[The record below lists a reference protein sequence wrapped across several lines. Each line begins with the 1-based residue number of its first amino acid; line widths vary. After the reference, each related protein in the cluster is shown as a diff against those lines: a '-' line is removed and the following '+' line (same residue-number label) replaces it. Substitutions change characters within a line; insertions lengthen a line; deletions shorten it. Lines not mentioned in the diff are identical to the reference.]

1 MDKKM
6 SNSMRMLR
14 DLVDFLE
21 QEQSQYAANTQLMA
35 AASWVKDKQ
44 EELLERNQQNLMLK
58 KPYAKER
65 DKALEVVVE
74 QFLQLSGLL
83 KSIAS
88 TQGNSDLA
96 FQSKVTKSNLL
107 FGKLE
112 ARLTKAKHLIS
123 LMKENQTE
131 MEGFADGAQMY
142 AEMLAAQDRF
152 NEISRRPIARKL
164 DASLVGEEAKQLL
177 KEITLFLEEQ
187 LDPLMRSYSI
197 SKPNL
202 FVAYASH
209 RNTPQFGSARK
220 SAPKGESTE
229 NSDSSDMNTQGI

>member
-14 DLVDFLE
+14 DLIDFLE
-21 QEQSQYAANTQLMA
+21 QEESQYTANSPIVAAV
-35 AASWVKDKQ
+35 SWVKQKQ
-44 EELLERNQQNLMLK
+44 EELHKLNQHILLLK

-65 DKALEVVVE
+65 DKALEVLVE

-112 ARLTKAKHLIS
+112 VRLTKAKHLIT
-123 LMKENQTE
+123 LMEEHQTE
-131 MEGFADGAQMY
+131 IEGFADGAQIY
-142 AEMLAAQDRF
+142 ADMLTARDRF

-187 LDPLMRSYSI
+187 LDPLMRSYGSGLFSGERFNS
-197 SKPNL
+197 SKDFL
-202 FVAYASH
+202 KSVEE
-209 RNTPQFGSARK
+209 QFGVADASEVG
-220 SAPKGESTE
+220 SEEFDLS
-229 NSDSSDMNTQGI
+229 I

>member
-96 FQSKVTKSNLL
+96 FQ
-107 FGKLE
+107 
-112 ARLTKAKHLIS
+112 
-123 LMKENQTE
+123 
-131 MEGFADGAQMY
+131 
-142 AEMLAAQDRF
+142 
-152 NEISRRPIARKL
+152 
-164 DASLVGEEAKQLL
+164 
-177 KEITLFLEEQ
+177 
-187 LDPLMRSYSI
+187 
-197 SKPNL
+197 
-202 FVAYASH
+202 
-209 RNTPQFGSARK
+209 
-220 SAPKGESTE
+220 
-229 NSDSSDMNTQGI
+229 

>member
-74 QFLQLSGLL
+74 QFMQLSGLL

-112 ARLTKAKHLIS
+112 VRLTKAKHLIS
-123 LMKENQTE
+123 LMEEHKKEI
-131 MEGFADGAQMY
+131 EGFADGTQIY
-142 AEMLAAQDRF
+142 ADMLTARDRF
-152 NEISRRPIARKL
+152 NEISRRPNARKL

-209 RNTPQFGSARK
+209 RNTPKFGSARK

>member
-14 DLVDFLE
+14 DLNDFLE
-21 QEQSQYAANTQLMA
+21 QEESQYAANSQMVA
-35 AASWVKDKQ
+35 AVSWVKQKQ
-44 EELLERNQQNLMLK
+44 EELHKLNQHILLLK
-58 KPYAKER
+58 KPYSKER
-65 DKALEVVVE
+65 DKALVVVVE

-88 TQGNSDLA
+88 TQGKSDLA

-112 ARLTKAKHLIS
+112 VRLTKAKHLIS
-123 LMKENQTE
+123 LMEEHKKEI
-131 MEGFADGAQMY
+131 EGFADGAQIY
-142 AEMLAAQDRF
+142 ADMLTARDHF
-152 NEISRRPIARKL
+152 NEISRRPNARKL
-164 DASLVGEEAKQLL
+164 DASLARNEANKLL
-177 KEITLFLEEQ
+177 KEIVLFLGEQ

-209 RNTPQFGSARK
+209 RNTPQFGSGRK
-220 SAPKGESTE
+220 SAPKE
-229 NSDSSDMNTQGI
+229 NTAENNDSSDMNTQGI

>member
-14 DLVDFLE
+14 DLNDFLE
-21 QEQSQYAANTQLMA
+21 QEESQYAANSQMVA
-35 AASWVKDKQ
+35 AVSWVKQKQ
-44 EELLERNQQNLMLK
+44 EELHKLNQHILLLK
-58 KPYAKER
+58 KPYSKER
-65 DKALEVVVE
+65 DKALVVVVE

-96 FQSKVTKSNLL
+96 FQSKVTKSNLK

-142 AEMLAAQDRF
+142 TEMLAAQDRF

-209 RNTPQFGSARK
+209 RNTPKFGSARK
-220 SAPKGESTE
+220 SAPKE
-229 NSDSSDMNTQGI
+229 NTAENNDSSDMNSTGI